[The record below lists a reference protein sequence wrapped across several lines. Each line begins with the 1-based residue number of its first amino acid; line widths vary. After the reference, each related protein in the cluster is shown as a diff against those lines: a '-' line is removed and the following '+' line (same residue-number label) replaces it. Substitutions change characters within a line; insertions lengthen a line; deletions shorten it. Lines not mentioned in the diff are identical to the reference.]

1 VIGSLNRHS
10 YSKVARLLPA
20 AAAAAAAVVVVVM
33 VVVTMTAISE
43 QKRK

>member
-1 VIGSLNRHS
+1 LNRHS

-20 AAAAAAAVVVVVM
+20 AAAAAVVIVVVM
-33 VVVTMTAISE
+33 VVATMTAISE